1 MPTRQIRLTG
11 AGGQGLVLAGIILAE
26 AAMRAGYN
34 VAVAQSYGPEARLGA
49 SRAEV
54 IISTEKIAYPQIDQP
69 DFLLSL
75 SQEAFDKYIAG
86 LGEEALVLVDAG
98 QVLIA
103 TNGLRARVVAL
114 PLQETAIEQ
123 IGSKLVTNVVAL
135 GALNALAGLV
145 SGEDLAAAV
154 AERTPQK
161 YRAQNLKAL
170 DIGRALAQNEKVG
183 AVREQ
188 PLQS

>member
-1 MPTRQIRLTG
+1 MPTQQIRLTG

-54 IISTEKIAYPQIDQP
+54 IISTEKIAYPQIDRP
-69 DFLLSL
+69 DLLLCL
-75 SQEAFDKYIAG
+75 SQDAFDKYISG
-86 LGEEALVLVDAG
+86 LGEQAIVLVDSG
-98 QVLIA
+98 QVLIS
-103 TNGLRARVVAL
+103 TNGLRAQVVAL
-114 PLQETAIEQ
+114 PLQQAAEQ

-145 SGEDLAAAV
+145 SWEHLSAAV

-170 DIGRALAQNEKVG
+170 DVGRALAQNAKEPK
-183 AVREQ
+183 
-188 PLQS
+188 LT

>member
-1 MPTRQIRLTG
+1 MPTKQIRLSG
-11 AGGQGLVLAGIILAE
+11 AGGQGLVFAGIILAE

-54 IISTEKIAYPQIDQP
+54 IISTGKIAYPQIDRP
-69 DFLLSL
+69 DLLLSL
-75 SQEAFDKYIAG
+75 SQEAFDRYISG
-86 LGEEALVLVDAG
+86 LEEQAIVLVDSG
-98 QVLIA
+98 QVLIS
-103 TNGLRARVVAL
+103 TNGLRAQIAAL
-114 PLQETAIEQ
+114 PLQQAAEQ

-145 SGEDLAAAV
+145 SWEHLSAAV
-154 AERTPQK
+154 AERTPPK

-170 DIGRALAQNEKVG
+170 DVGRALAQK
-183 AVREQ
+183 A
-188 PLQS
+188 PKPT

>member
-1 MPTRQIRLTG
+1 MSTQQIRLTG

-26 AAMRAGYN
+26 AAMHAGYN

-54 IISTEKIAYPQIDQP
+54 IISTEKIAYPQIDRP
-69 DFLLSL
+69 DLLLCL

-86 LGEEALVLVDAG
+86 LGEQAIVLADSS
-98 QVLIA
+98 QVLIS
-103 TNGLRARVVAL
+103 TNHLKPKIIAL
-114 PLQETAIEQ
+114 PLQQAAIEQ

-135 GALNALAGLV
+135 GALNALARLV
-145 SGEDLAAAV
+145 SWEHLSAAV

-170 DIGRALAQNEKVG
+170 DVGRALAQNAKEPKPT
-183 AVREQ
+183 RT
-188 PLQS
+188 

>member
-1 MPTRQIRLTG
+1 MSTQQIRLTG

-26 AAMRAGYN
+26 AAMREGYN

-54 IISTEKIAYPQIDQP
+54 IISTQKIAYPQIDQP
-69 DFLLSL
+69 DLLL
-75 SQEAFDKYIAG
+75 CLTQEAYDKYISN
-86 LGEEALVLVDAG
+86 LGEQALVLADSS

-103 TNGLRARVVAL
+103 TNHLKPKIIAL
-114 PLQETAIEQ
+114 PLQQAAIEQ

-135 GALNALAGLV
+135 GALNALAQLV
-145 SGEDLAAAV
+145 SWEHLAAV
-154 AERTPQK
+154 VVERTPQK

-170 DIGRALAQNEKVG
+170 EIGCALTQTTKESRA
-183 AVREQ
+183 
-188 PLQS
+188 